1 MATRIQLRRDT
12 STNWTTADP
21 VLSQWEIWLETD
33 SLKIKIWDGESLRSE
48 LNYFAGAWWATTF
61 LELTDAPDNYTDQE
75 WKVVKVNATADWLEF
90 GEASTSDEKV
100 KYDAWD
106 TTAGYVADKIVAWTW
121 ISVAEWTGADENKLV
136 VTSTI
141 TQATRESLWLDTD
154 DTVTFAAIKLTT
166 GAGSWKVL
174 TSDADW
180 DATWETATGWM
191 ENPMTTAWDIIYG
204 GDSGTPTRLAK
215 GDDGEVLK
223 LVSGVPSWEADAGW
237 MTDPMTTRW
246 DIIFRD
252 ASWPARLAKWASG
265 TVLTMGANDPAW
277 ATPFSQTTQTLTDW
291 ATVSWNAS
299 SWSCW
304 ILTLGWNRELSN
316 MTNAIAWRTYTLIVK
331 QDWTGSRTLSYG
343 NQYFTPGDTTPVLSS
358 TANAVDILQ
367 FLAESSTVFHL
378 INFISDSK

>member
-12 STNWTTADP
+12 SANWTSADP

-61 LELTDAPDNYTDQE
+61 LELTDVPDNYTDQE

-90 GEASTSDEKV
+90 GEA
-100 KYDAWD
+100 
-106 TTAGYVADKIVAWTW
+106 
-121 ISVAEWTGADENKLV
+121 
-136 VTSTI
+136 
-141 TQATRESLWLDTD
+141 
-154 DTVTFAAIKLTT
+154 
-166 GAGSWKVL
+166 
-174 TSDADW
+174 
-180 DATWETATGWM
+180 TGWM

-204 GDSGTPTRLAK
+204 GNSGTPTRLAK
-215 GDDGEVLK
+215 WDDGEVLK

-246 DIIFRD
+246 DIIYRD
-252 ASWPARLAKWASG
+252 ASAPARLAKGSEWQ
-265 TVLTMGANDPAW
+265 VLTMGANDPAW

-291 ATVSWNAS
+291 ANVSWNTS

-304 ILTLGWNRELSN
+304 ILTLGWDWALSN
-316 MTNAIAWRTYTLIVK
+316 MTNAVAWRTYTLIVK
-331 QDWTGSRTLSYG
+331 QDWTGTRLLTYW
-343 NQYFTPGDTTPVLSS
+343 NQYYFPWNTKPVLSS

-367 FLAESSTVFHL
+367 FFAESSTVFHL
-378 INFISDSK
+378 VNFISDSK